1 MRAGVAAFLL
11 FLAASGYAHEASI
24 CSAPL
29 GFEERLGQSAA
40 LAGVAKPTIAK
51 LLRFCISY
59 NPGSRQFG
67 FNVLRVSAV
76 VISVLVG
83 GFALFLV
90 LTGSKRRRRAQGS

>member
-11 FLAASGYAHEASI
+11 FLAASAHAHEASVGA
-24 CSAPL
+24 API

-40 LAGVAKPTIAK
+40 MDAVM
-51 LLRFCISY
+51 RY

-67 FNVLRVSAV
+67 FNVLRVSGV

-83 GFALFLV
+83 GLVLFLV
-90 LTGSKRRRRAQGS
+90 LSGKRRRRRAQGS